1 MLKFVEPP
9 RTGKVMGNEVQA
21 KPVPFERLRAVQA
34 AGVSGDSIGAVEEMI
49 GIVRDFVTMADG
61 SPIDVGELSSAAI
74 QKLYLFA
81 TDMNAGGA
89 ADFT

>member
-1 MLKFVEPP
+1 MMKFVEPP
-9 RTGKVMGNEVQA
+9 RKGKVLGNDVEA

-34 AGVSGDSIGAVEEMI
+34 AGANGDGLAAIDEMI
-49 GIVRDFVTMADG
+49 TIVRDYVTLADG
-61 SPIDVGELSSAAI
+61 TPIEVGELSSAAI

-81 TDMNAGGA
+81 ADMQAGGA